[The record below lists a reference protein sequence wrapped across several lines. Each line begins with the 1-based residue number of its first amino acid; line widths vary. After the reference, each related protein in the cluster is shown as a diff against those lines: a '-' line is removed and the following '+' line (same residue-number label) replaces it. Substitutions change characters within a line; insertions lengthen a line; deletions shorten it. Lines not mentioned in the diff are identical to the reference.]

1 MVTPNDMEREH
12 RETWAGFCKL
22 LTGAIITVA
31 VVLGAMALF
40 LT

>member
-1 MVTPNDMEREH
+1 MATPNDMEREH

-22 LTGAIITVA
+22 LTAAIIVVA
-31 VVLGAMALF
+31 VLLGGMALF